1 MVGAEGFEPSTTCVQ
16 DRYANRTALH
26 TVLNLLVAVRVGFE
40 PTEQVWKLSDCLVG
54 NCIKPLYHLTIY
66 NNK

>member
-16 DRYANRTALH
+16 DRYANQTALH

-40 PTEQVWKLSDCLVG
+40 PTVHFKMNDGLV
-54 NCIKPLYHLTIY
+54 NH
-66 NNK
+66 